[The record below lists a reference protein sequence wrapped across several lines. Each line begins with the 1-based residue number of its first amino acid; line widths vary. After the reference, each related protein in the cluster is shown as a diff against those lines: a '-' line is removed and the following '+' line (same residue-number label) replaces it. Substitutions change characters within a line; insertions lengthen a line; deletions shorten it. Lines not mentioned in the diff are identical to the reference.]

1 MKIKILYNVDG
12 TSNDKPNNYDEWI
25 DALKAVLAS
34 KGVDISS
41 IGANMIGAHMSDK
54 PNDHK
59 PIYIGAITHEE
70 NSMSSDKKIEVE
82 FYANYDEV
90 KEVG

>member
-1 MKIKILYNVDG
+1 MKIKILYNIYG

-25 DALKAVLAS
+25 DALKAVLTN

-41 IGANMIGAHMSDK
+41 IGANMVGAHMSDK
-54 PNDHK
+54 PSNHE
-59 PIYIGAITHEE
+59 PIYIGAITQEE
-70 NSMSSDKKIEVE
+70 NNMPSDKEIEVK

-90 KEVG
+90 KEVK

>member
-25 DALKAVLAS
+25 DALKIVLTN

-41 IGANMIGAHMSDK
+41 IGANMIGLIWVI
-54 PNDHK
+54 NQT
-59 PIYIGAITHEE
+59 IT
-70 NSMSSDKKIEVE
+70 NQYTLVR
-82 FYANYDEV
+82 
-90 KEVG
+90 

>member
-1 MKIKILYNVDG
+1 
-12 TSNDKPNNYDEWI
+12 
-25 DALKAVLAS
+25 
-34 KGVDISS
+34 
-41 IGANMIGAHMSDK
+41 MIGAHMSDK

-70 NSMSSDKKIEVE
+70 NNMSSDKKIEVE

>member
-1 MKIKILYNVDG
+1 MDWCIE
-12 TSNDKPNNYDEWI
+12 SSF
-25 DALKAVLAS
+25 S
-34 KGVDISS
+34 KQRRGYFI

-70 NSMSSDKKIEVE
+70 NNMSSDKKIEVE

-90 KEVG
+90 KEVK